1 MKRDTQILIIM
12 VSIAIFMV
20 TLPFIMLL
28 LPQPSNYDTEEEMH
42 NNCTN
47 LIGLNDL
54 IINRTTIAEIYDKY
68 DIQNITEKAYLFN
81 LNIDTDI
88 HREVNEHIEWD
99 ILTLDDIFIDG
110 HSANIEL
117 HFYQDTLIEISYRY
131 PNYDKKGNESKKFP
145 TVFDKK
151 YGRGLKACEHYLN
164 SISYNGVLTSWLLS
178 GRKHKYINRDINM
191 VLSCDYWD
199 VIIFHKP
206 KLLEL
211 FSKIREVKEQLK
223 SSASDISTSSTK
235 KYIKPGSENDE
246 VYWNS
251 IQREQMLKDAGM
263 HDAARMERNARLQY
277 LQGGGYTAP
286 NGSKQVHY
294 QGSQEQKS
302 DLEMIDAYF
311 NDHGWN

>member
-42 NNCTN
+42 NKCTN

-81 LNIDTDI
+81 PNINTNI
-88 HREVNEHIEWD
+88 HSEVKDHIEWD
-99 ILTLDDIFIDG
+99 ILTLDDILIDG
-110 HSANIEL
+110 HSENIEL
-117 HFYQDTLIEISYRY
+117 HFYRDTLIEIKYRY

-145 TVFDKK
+145 NVIANK
-151 YGRGLKACEHYLN
+151 YGHGLEACEHYLD
-164 SISYNGVLTSWLLS
+164 SISYNGKLTSSLYLG
-178 GRKHKYINRDINM
+178 GRKCKYINGDINM

-206 KLLEL
+206 KLIEL
-211 FSKIREVKEQLK
+211 FSKISEVKGRQK
-223 SSASDISTSSTK
+223 SSTLDISTSSTK
-235 KYIKPGSENDE
+235 KYIKRGSENDE

-251 IQREQMLKDAGM
+251 IRREKMLKDAGM
-263 HDAARMERNARLQY
+263 YDAARIEKNARQRY

-286 NGSKQVHY
+286 DGSGQIHFQGSKE
-294 QGSQEQKS
+294 QEEQLRMM
-302 DLEMIDAYF
+302 DEL
-311 NDHGWN
+311 GW